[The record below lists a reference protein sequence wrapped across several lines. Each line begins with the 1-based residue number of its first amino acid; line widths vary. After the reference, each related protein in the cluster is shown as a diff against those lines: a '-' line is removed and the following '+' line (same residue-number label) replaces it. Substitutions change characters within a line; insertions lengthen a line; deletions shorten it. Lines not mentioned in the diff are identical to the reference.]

1 MSGQASARLGTG
13 GKVAA
18 GVVVLIAL
26 VAVFAPAIAPY
37 PFDAQDIPNRL
48 QGPSSEYLLGT
59 DHFGRDLLSRVIYGT
74 RIALSTALPAV
85 GMALLLGTLMGL
97 AAGYLGGMVDSV
109 TVLILDTLQAFP
121 GVILALAILAVA
133 GPSSLVYVLA
143 VTFVPGYA
151 RVIRAQVL
159 SARNQE
165 YVQAERNLGAGNFR
179 ILFRHILPNVV
190 APIIVLAAMD
200 IPTVITLE
208 AGLSFLGLGVPPPAP
223 SWGVMLSEGFQYM
236 RQAPSQILFAGA
248 ALIVT
253 TLSITLF
260 GEGLQRVLDPR
271 SAKESS

>member
-97 AAGYLGGMVDSV
+97 AAGYLGGVVDSV

-271 SAKESS
+271 SAKGPS